1 MYAAEVYPGDIGA
14 SAGLAT
20 NASAQILRARGEPIG
35 GLYACGNDMES
46 TMAGHYPGPGMT
58 LGPAMAFGH
67 IAAKH
72 ASEEFSSHALG
83 EDSGQTP
90 SAASLTV

>member
-1 MYAAEVYPGDIGA
+1 
-14 SAGLAT
+14 
-20 NASAQILRARGEPIG
+20 
-35 GLYACGNDMES
+35 
-46 TMAGHYPGPGMT
+46 MAGHYPGPGMT